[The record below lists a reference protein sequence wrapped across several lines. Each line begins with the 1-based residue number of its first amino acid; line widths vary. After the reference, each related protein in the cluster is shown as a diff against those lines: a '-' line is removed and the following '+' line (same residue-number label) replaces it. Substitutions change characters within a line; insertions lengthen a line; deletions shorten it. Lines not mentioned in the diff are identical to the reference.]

1 MRSFIIV
8 CLLSLATFLNAQVY
22 TVETVP
28 NVQLKNAHAFVS
40 NPDNILSAPTVATL
54 DSMLYRLRQT
64 NSSEFV
70 VVALNSIG
78 QADPR
83 MFATELFQKWGIGR
97 KEKDNGL
104 LLLFVKD
111 QRQALTEVGYGLEG
125 VLPDAINKRLMMKY
139 MFPYFKEG
147 NYNEGMIQGVKAF
160 ISYMTTDEANKELMV
175 ASAKKDNAINWG
187 TVVFWYLVVC
197 LLVGL
202 FFVGSILSSLKN
214 AYDHEDYSK
223 YRAISPYKDFS
234 LIFCLFFP
242 LTMIPVY
249 LWLRT
254 KLHRLRNKTQKCDSC
269 GGKMHKLSEAEEDAY
284 LSAAE
289 QTEERINSIDYD
301 VWLCDHCN
309 KVKIFP
315 FEKQYTKY
323 TRCPVCH
330 AKAYGLQSDKILVEP
345 TTLSKGTGEKTYYCQ
360 HCHNT
365 KKVRYL
371 IPILAAGAII
381 GGGGGRGFGGG
392 SGGGF
397 SGGGFGGGRSGGGGA
412 SIGW

>member
-1 MRSFIIV
+1 MRSFLIV
-8 CLLSLATFLNAQVY
+8 CLLSLCHLIFAQTY

-28 NVQLKNAHAFVS
+28 NVQLNNARAFVS
-40 NPDNILSAPTVATL
+40 NPDHILSAPTVSTL
-54 DSMLYRLRQT
+54 DSMLYHLRQT

-83 MFATELFQKWGIGR
+83 TFATALFEKWGIGR

-125 VLPDAINKRLMMKY
+125 ILPDVINRRLMMKY

-147 NYNEGMIQGVKAF
+147 NYDQGMIDGVRAF
-160 ISYMTTDEANKELMV
+160 ITYMTTDEANKELMV
-175 ASAKKDNAINWG
+175 PPAKKENPIDWG
-187 TVVFWYLVVC
+187 TILFWYLIVS

-202 FFVGSILSSLKN
+202 FFIGSILSSLKN
-214 AYDHEDYSK
+214 AYDNQDYSK
-223 YRAISPYKDFS
+223 YRAISSYKDFT
-234 LIFCLFFP
+234 LIFCFLFPITMLP
-242 LTMIPVY
+242 LS
-249 LWLRT
+249 LWLRA
-254 KLHRLRNKTQKCDSC
+254 KLHRLRNKPQQCDHC

-301 VWLCDHCN
+301 VWLCDKCN

-315 FEKQYTKY
+315 YEKQYTKY
-323 TRCPVCH
+323 NRCPVCH
-330 AKAYGLQSDKILVEP
+330 AKSYGLQSDKILVEP
-345 TTLSKGTGEKTYYCQ
+345 TTFAKGTGEKTYYCQ

-392 SGGGF
+392 NFGGG
-397 SGGGFGGGRSGGGGA
+397 GGGFGGGRSGGGGA